1 MNTLSASRLHK
12 VIDFRN
18 FSRTRVL
25 PRPTSARGPLASL
38 DSGLR
43 GSTGTLRG
51 LEFALLVTDDN
62 VKVIRRNCSHVIENP
77 LIENSSIPLSEHIMA
92 PFAAPTSTVGVSP
105 SSLQPEAYGRIYFK
119 ILLCNIGSEQDPM
132 NRW

>member
-25 PRPTSARGPLASL
+25 PRPTSARGPL

-43 GSTGTLRG
+43 GSTGTLQV

-77 LIENSSIPLSEHIMA
+77 LIENSSIPLS
-92 PFAAPTSTVGVSP
+92 
-105 SSLQPEAYGRIYFK
+105 
-119 ILLCNIGSEQDPM
+119 
-132 NRW
+132 